1 MISLLWYYNLKT
13 NGIPDQKEKKCLFS
27 VLRVLTMSKEKNQK
41 TNAMRILDK
50 NKIPY
55 KVNYYEC
62 EEFIDGVHIANMLS
76 QPLDSTFK
84 TLVTKGKSGEH
95 FVFVIPISKE
105 LSLKAAAKAVGEKS
119 VEMLHVKDIR
129 AVTGYI
135 RGGCTSVGM
144 KKQFMTVIDS
154 SALNF
159 DEIIISGGALGTQI
173 FLSPLDLI
181 KVTNA
186 KTESITL

>member
-1 MISLLWYYNLKT
+1 
-13 NGIPDQKEKKCLFS
+13 
-27 VLRVLTMSKEKNQK
+27 
-41 TNAMRILDK
+41 
-50 NKIPY
+50 
-55 KVNYYEC
+55 
-62 EEFIDGVHIANMLS
+62 
-76 QPLDSTFK
+76 
-84 TLVTKGKSGEH
+84 
-95 FVFVIPISKE
+95 
-105 LSLKAAAKAVGEKS
+105 
-119 VEMLHVKDIR
+119 
-129 AVTGYI
+129 
-135 RGGCTSVGM
+135 M